1 VSGTLDGATLRPIG
15 GGNRGQGSVTL
26 RPIGGGNLAPNTAE
40 TRLPVLTN
48 PDELNSGTNARTIS
62 NVVAS
67 GPQALTDDPTN
78 SAWLYVF
85 GQFVDHDLDLEAQDP
100 NQPLSI
106 SVPNGDPTL
115 PDGTT
120 IQTGGRAVTDA
131 DGNIVNQVAGYLDL
145 SQVYGSD
152 VTTAA
157 ALRNPDGTMK
167 TSAGNALPITNG
179 QFTAGDVRVSENPE
193 LTALT
198 TLFVREHNFQVAQ
211 LKQEHPTWTG
221 DQLYQMA
228 RAITTAEY
236 QNITYT
242 EFLPALLGPN
252 GVPAYHGFDP
262 SVSANVSAEFSTA
275 AFRLGHSQ
283 ISGTQVGID
292 NQGNQTFSE
301 SLAQAFLNTPSQ
313 DVSNGIDD
321 LLRNLSSEGSQATD
335 VYAVPELRDLL
346 VAPPDA
352 VDLIAID
359 IERERDVGLGTLNQT
374 REALGLQRYTSFSQI
389 SSDPNVAA
397 NLAQVYATP
406 DDVDLFM
413 GGLAEDHVPGST
425 TGPTFQAI
433 LSKQFDNLRSGDQY
447 YWQNQG
453 FSRVDQRTITGTT
466 LSDLLARDANTP
478 ELQANVFITAARH
491 PSDVAA
497 EDPNAPQLT
506 IGIDTPGA
514 QISGGPADDTI
525 VAGTGQNQ
533 TLTGGGGADTFVF
546 LKAGQH
552 VSITDFDPAQDKIEL
567 QLPLRGF
574 RIQQNGSDTLV
585 TDSSAKITLAGVD
598 ASTVTRNDFIFA
610 GNSF

>member
-1 VSGTLDGATLRPIG
+1 M
-15 GGNRGQGSVTL
+15 TL

-301 SLAQAFLNTPSQ
+301 LLAQAFLNTPSQ

-433 LSKQFDNLRSGDQY
+433 LSKQFDNLRSGDQ
-447 YWQNQG
+447 
-453 FSRVDQRTITGTT
+453 V
-466 LSDLLARDANTP
+466 LLAKPGLQQSRPKDDHRHDAVRP
-478 ELQANVFITAARH
+478 AGSRRQH
-491 PSDVAA
+491 PRA
-497 EDPNAPQLT
+497 
-506 IGIDTPGA
+506 
-514 QISGGPADDTI
+514 
-525 VAGTGQNQ
+525 
-533 TLTGGGGADTFVF
+533 
-546 LKAGQH
+546 AGQRLH
-552 VSITDFDPAQDKIEL
+552 HRGATS
-567 QLPLRGF
+567 LRRCCRGP
-574 RIQQNGSDTLV
+574 
-585 TDSSAKITLAGVD
+585 
-598 ASTVTRNDFIFA
+598 
-610 GNSF
+610 